1 MSPQNWLVLG
11 ITAAITVVLITDKL
25 RADVAALLTL
35 AVLGLTGLV
44 SPNDLFS
51 GFGRSAVITIVAL
64 FMITQGLERSGA
76 TRILGRHLGRLAGT
90 SESRAVV
97 VVMIATALL
106 SLVMN
111 TIAAAAVLLPAVIGI
126 SRQTDLKPSRLLI
139 PMSFASLLGGMATL
153 FTTANLL
160 VSASL
165 SQAGLRPYG
174 ILDFIPIGLPMAV
187 AGILF
192 MALVGRKLLPQHSLG
207 GGRRAVHPGGSLA
220 DTYELSQAV
229 RGAYVMPGSEM
240 AGRSLSEAGWGTR
253 LGLSVIGISRGGS
266 IRLAPSARD
275 KVLEGD
281 VVIFTGDIDDQAL
294 ARCRLVR
301 TRDPAWQ
308 GKFVSSQ
315 VSLVEVVLA
324 PRSTFAGKTLHEIN
338 FREKYDLMILALWRA
353 GRTIRVGLPDIPLEV
368 GDALLVQGNHERIK
382 MLRNEPALI
391 VLEEDIEDAPPGRKA
406 WLAVGLTM
414 AAVVMSALQIIPIA
428 EAAVSAAL
436 LMVLLGCM
444 TMDEAYDSVEWRAI
458 FLIAGMLPLGIAMTT
473 TGTARLTGDAL
484 IALLGHG
491 GPLAVAAGMFL
502 VTTLLTQ
509 VMGGQATAVI
519 LAPIAIAAA
528 LSLRADPRVIG
539 MAVAMGCST
548 AFLTPFAH
556 PSNILVMGPGG
567 YTTRDYAR
575 VGLPLTFVL
584 FITFLASLTLLL
596 VVR

>member
-1 MSPQNWLVLG
+1 VSFENLLVLG
-11 ITAAITVVLITDKL
+11 ITLAIAIVLITDKL

-35 AVLGLTGLV
+35 VILGLTGLV
-44 SPNDLFS
+44 SPDQLFS
-51 GFGRSAVITIVAL
+51 GFGRPAVITILAL

-76 TRILGRHLGRLAGT
+76 TRILGRQLGRLAGT
-90 SESRAVV
+90 SEARAVV
-97 VVMIATALL
+97 TVMVATALL

-139 PMSFASLLGGMATL
+139 PLSFASLLGGMATL

-165 SQAGLRPYG
+165 AQAGFRPYG
-174 ILDFIPIGLPMAV
+174 ILDFIPVGLPMAV

-207 GGRRAVHPGGSLA
+207 GERHPVRPAGSLA

-229 RGAYVMPGSEM
+229 TGAYVMPGSEM
-240 AGRSLSEAGWGTR
+240 AGLSLAEGGWGTR
-253 LGLSVIGISRGGS
+253 LGLSVVGISRGGS

-281 VVIFTGDIDDQAL
+281 VVIFTGHIDDAAISQY
-294 ARCRLVR
+294 RLVS
-301 TRDPAWQ
+301 TSDPAWH
-308 GKFVSSQ
+308 GKFTSSK
-315 VSLVEVVLA
+315 VSLVEAVLA
-324 PRSTFAGKTLHEIN
+324 PRSAFAGKTLHEIN

-353 GRTIRVGLPDIPLEV
+353 GRTIRIGLADIPLEV
-368 GDALLVQGNHERIK
+368 GDALLIQGSRERINI
-382 MLRNEPALI
+382 LRNELAFI
-391 VLEEDIEDAPPGRKA
+391 VLEENIEEAPPGRKA
-406 WLAVGLTM
+406 WLAVGLTT
-414 AAVVMSALQIIPIA
+414 AAVVMSALQILPIA

-444 TMDEAYDSVEWRAI
+444 TMDEAYNAVEWRAI
-458 FLIAGMLPLGIAMTT
+458 FLIASMLPLGIAMTT
-473 TGTARLTGDAL
+473 TGTAKLSGDAL

-491 GPLAVAAGMFL
+491 GPLALAAGIFL

-509 VMGGQATAVI
+509 VMGGQATAVV

-528 LSLRADPRVIG
+528 STLGADPRAIG

-548 AFLTPFAH
+548 AFLTPFGH

-575 VGLPLTFVL
+575 VGLPLTLVL
-584 FITFLASLTLLL
+584 FITFLASLMVMLT
-596 VVR
+596 VR